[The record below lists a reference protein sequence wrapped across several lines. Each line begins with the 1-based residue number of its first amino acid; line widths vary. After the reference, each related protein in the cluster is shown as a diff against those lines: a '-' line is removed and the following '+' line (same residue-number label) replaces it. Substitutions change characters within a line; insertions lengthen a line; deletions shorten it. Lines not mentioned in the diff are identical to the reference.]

1 MQYPSTVYSQPSR
14 LFTDTFY
21 GYNHNLKI
29 GDGEWYD
36 TTNLSTDYYP
46 LLSQRAKRG
55 RIDTAWENLQGII
68 FKDAFIYVDGPYV
81 YMNGAKIE
89 GPVLSTVESMIP
101 KKLIGMGAFLLIWPD
116 KVFINTADITE
127 WGYIDQKNYVAAGQ
141 KVELSLCKADGTAY
155 DVTDSTASITAPEN
169 PANGQLWI
177 DTSAENHALKQWS
190 ETTGMWVSVATVY
203 IKISA
208 PGIGDGLK
216 QWDGVTIKGLK
227 TDDENLSKQIE
238 KLNGSHVLYEVGN
251 GYVVIVGLLD
261 KVVSFT
267 TESADEVGVVRAAPE
282 MEFITESNNRL
293 WGCHYGLNSEGK
305 TVNEIYCC
313 ALGDFKNWTRYL
325 GVSSDSFAASVGTDG
340 RWTGAATY
348 MGYPI
353 FFKENC
359 LHKVYVS
366 TSGAHQIVETQCRGV
381 QKGSDK
387 SLKVVGE
394 RLYYLSNTGVMRYD
408 GSLPVSVHDAF
419 GNEKYKNG
427 VGGRFLDKYYISMQ
441 DGRDEWNLFVY
452 DTAKGLWI
460 REDGTQIKDF
470 AESGDALFYIDKDN
484 CLNEITAKD
493 GVEETDVFWEAVSG
507 LMGYE
512 YADVKYVNRINIR
525 ANLPVGS
532 DLDVYLEYDSS
543 GNWEFMNHWEGDG
556 TYSSVFSVV
565 PARCDHYRM
574 KINGTGAV
582 KIFSIAKNI
591 ETGSDV
597 Y

>member
-1 MQYPSTVYSQPSR
+1 M
-14 LFTDTFY
+14 
-21 GYNHNLKI
+21 
-29 GDGEWYD
+29 
-36 TTNLSTDYYP
+36 
-46 LLSQRAKRG
+46 
-55 RIDTAWENLQGII
+55 
-68 FKDAFIYVDGPYV
+68 
-81 YMNGAKIE
+81 
-89 GPVLSTVESMIP
+89 
-101 KKLIGMGAFLLIWPD
+101 
-116 KVFINTADITE
+116 
-127 WGYIDQKNYVAAGQ
+127 
-141 KVELSLCKADGTAY
+141 
-155 DVTDSTASITAPEN
+155 TDSTASITAPSE
-169 PANGQLWI
+169 PTNGQLWI
-177 DTSAENHALKQWS
+177 DTSGENHALKQWS
-190 ETTGMWVSVATVY
+190 ETTGMWVQIATVY

-216 QWDGVTIKGLK
+216 QWDGVTISGLK
-227 TDDENLSKQIE
+227 SSDETLSKQVE

-267 TESADEVGVVRAAPE
+267 TESADEVGVVRAAPD

-293 WGCHYGLNSEGK
+293 WGCHYGVNSEGK

-325 GVSSDSFAASVGTDG
+325 GVASDSFAASVGTDG

-359 LHKVYVS
+359 LHKVYIS

-394 RLYYLSNTGVMRYD
+394 RLYYLSQTGVMRYD
-408 GSLPVSVHDAF
+408 GSLPISVHENF
-419 GNEKYKNG
+419 GTERYKNG
-427 VGGRFLDKYYISMQ
+427 VGGRHLDKYYISMQ
-441 DGRDEWNLFVY
+441 NDRDEWNLFVY
-452 DTAKGLWI
+452 DTAKDIWI
-460 REDGTQIKDF
+460 REDGTQIKAF
-470 AESGDALFYIDKDN
+470 AESGDELFYIDKEN
-484 CLNEITAKD
+484 SLNEVVSKD
-493 GVEETDVFWEAVSG
+493 GTEEAPVFWEAVSG

-512 YADVKYVNRINIR
+512 FADTKSVNRVNIR
-525 ANLPVGS
+525 AIIPIGS
-532 DLDVYLEYDSS
+532 DLDIYIEYDSS
-543 GNWEFMNHWEGDG
+543 GEWEFMGHWEGEG
-556 TYSSVFSVV
+556 TYSRVFPVI
-565 PARCDHYRM
+565 PERCDHFRL
-574 KINGTGAV
+574 KINGTGEV